1 MLAYLPPHLHELQLP
16 LRLRLWDGKQ
26 LDLGP
31 NPRLTMVVKDP
42 SLVTQLA
49 HPSLDVLGGAYVEGR
64 LDLEG
69 PIETVIELGDALS
82 RALPDDAVSA
92 EPLRALHDKAG
103 DAQAISYHYDLSNDF
118 YGLWLDRELIYSCA
132 YYENG
137 DEDLDQA
144 QQAKLRHLCRKLR
157 LQPGERLLDVGCG
170 WGGLARFAAREFG
183 VEVFGITLSR
193 AQLELGRQRVAEEGL
208 GDQVRLELLDY
219 RDLPQKPSFDK
230 VVSVGMFEHVGHAN
244 LPLYCQRLFAAVK
257 PGGLVMNHGIT
268 ARHSDGRPVGRGAG
282 AFIERYVFPRGEL
295 PHLATMSACLS
306 DAGLEVVDVESLRLH
321 YARTLQQWSARLEA
335 QLDKATQ
342 LVPEQALRIWR
353 LYLAGCAYGFAHGW
367 INLHQ
372 ILAVKP
378 MDDGSHALPW
388 TRADLY
394 RAG

>member
-92 EPLRALHDKAG
+92 EPLRARHDKAG

-144 QQAKLRHLCRKLR
+144 QQAELRR
-157 LQPGERLLDVGCG
+157 L
-170 WGGLARFAAREFG
+170 
-183 VEVFGITLSR
+183 
-193 AQLELGRQRVAEEGL
+193 
-208 GDQVRLELLDY
+208 
-219 RDLPQKPSFDK
+219 
-230 VVSVGMFEHVGHAN
+230 
-244 LPLYCQRLFAAVK
+244 
-257 PGGLVMNHGIT
+257 
-268 ARHSDGRPVGRGAG
+268 
-282 AFIERYVFPRGEL
+282 
-295 PHLATMSACLS
+295 
-306 DAGLEVVDVESLRLH
+306 
-321 YARTLQQWSARLEA
+321 
-335 QLDKATQ
+335 
-342 LVPEQALRIWR
+342 WR
-353 LYLAGCAYGFAHGW
+353 
-367 INLHQ
+367 
-372 ILAVKP
+372 
-378 MDDGSHALPW
+378 
-388 TRADLY
+388 
-394 RAG
+394 